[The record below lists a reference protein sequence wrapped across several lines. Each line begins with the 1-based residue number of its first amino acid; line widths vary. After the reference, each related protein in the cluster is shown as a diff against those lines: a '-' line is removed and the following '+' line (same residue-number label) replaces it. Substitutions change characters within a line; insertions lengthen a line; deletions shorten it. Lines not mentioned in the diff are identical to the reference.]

1 MEEKVADERNRIGNL
16 TVLRDSFDYLDAVLD
31 LNRRVFGEDRLIN
44 RLDHE
49 PLIFLTAHCDG
60 RLAGFKIGYALNR
73 RVFYSAK
80 SATDPAFRNRGV
92 ARVLMDAMIHDA
104 ILLGFREMQY
114 DTFPALYPGMIV
126 VGLKYGF
133 RIKGLHWNP
142 DYGDFQVRLAR
153 QLKNWQSQPGSRDE
167 FYESQISLRSLR

>member
-1 MEEKVADERNRIGNL
+1 MEEKVIHKGDRIGGI
-16 TVLRDSFDYLDAVLD
+16 TVLRDSFDHLDAVMD

-49 PLIFLTAHCDG
+49 PLLFLTAHCNG

-73 RVFYSAK
+73 RVLYSAK
-80 SATDPAFRNRGV
+80 SATDPAFRNRGI
-92 ARVLMDAMIHDA
+92 ARMLMDAMMHDA
-104 ILLGFREMQY
+104 ILLGFQEMQY

-126 VGLKYGF
+126 VGFKYGF
-133 RIKGLHWNP
+133 RIKGLQWNP

-153 QLKNWQSQPGSRDE
+153 ELKTGILNQENKLDSGKPG
-167 FYESQISLRSLR
+167 